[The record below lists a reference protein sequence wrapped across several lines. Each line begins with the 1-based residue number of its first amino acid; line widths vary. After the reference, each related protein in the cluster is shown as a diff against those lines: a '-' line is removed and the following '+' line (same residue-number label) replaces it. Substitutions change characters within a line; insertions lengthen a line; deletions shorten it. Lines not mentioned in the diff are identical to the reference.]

1 MKSIYTLLALLCLT
15 LSASAQRTTKIKAIW
30 VAPDPQDV
38 TTLSCN
44 DSNDVEF
51 IYINLGPGTV
61 QTTDTFWFIYPG
73 TQDGSVS
80 GLLMDAPVGPND
92 TIAHLEGKMKLSEI
106 KTLAD
111 ATSGEFVYAPFSA
124 GDYLIFT
131 QAYKFYIGAP
141 SANTLEI
148 DTAGSTIAAGARIK
162 INCPTGI
169 EDLFTSGKTAS
180 LQTYPNPTNGL
191 VSFKYAYSNN
201 QVTVKI
207 ADITG
212 RVVMVKEFGKQS
224 GEKILSVD
232 VPKLNNGIYYLE
244 LIADD
249 RKAVG
254 KITVAK

>member
-1 MKSIYTLLALLCLT
+1 MKSIYTILALLCLT
-15 LSASAQRTTKIKAIW
+15 LSASAQRTTKIKTIW
-30 VAPDPQDV
+30 VAPEES

-61 QTTDTFWFIYPG
+61 QTTDTFWLIYPG
-73 TQDGSVS
+73 TPEGSANGV
-80 GLLMDAPVGPND
+80 LMDAPVPPND
-92 TIAHLEGKMKLSEI
+92 TIIHFKSKMKLSQI

-111 ATSGEFVYAPFSA
+111 ASSGEFTYPPYSA
-124 GDYLIFT
+124 GDYIIFT
-131 QAYKFYIGAP
+131 QAYRFYIGAP
-141 SANTLEI
+141 SANSLEL
-148 DTAGSTIAAGARIK
+148 DTAGSTIAAGTLIK

-212 RVVMVKEFGKQS
+212 RVVMVKELGKQS
-224 GEKILSVD
+224 GEKVLSVD
-232 VPKLNNGIYYLE
+232 VSKLNNGIYYLE